1 MWNDLFFL
9 NESDDDEEKKKND
22 EKKDEEKEDK
32 KKEEE
37 ESEKKKDKDTD
48 DDSDDFNDLNLMG
61 DDDDIESDVDDTDSE
76 MNDLGLG
83 DDDSSVADDSSD
95 NDSEFNALLIVG
107 DDDNSNEYSSN
118 GEDPVYEKALKCA
131 YATTI
136 FMMNLKYIG
145 LNAVGERL
153 EEIRRKCTDLYYS
166 IECFSSTLYSYA
178 SESMT
183 IDIDNPIRAKEHCE
197 SMTIADEKQYDYFD
211 ALKMID
217 TNIGELLQYLKC
229 LSGMSDR
236 KDITDSCNSII
247 GNLEKESRCTIKRV
261 LCGKSSSCFG
271 DENKVATTEGYNFNR
286 LF

>member
-9 NESDDDEEKKKND
+9 NESDDDEEKKKN
-22 EKKDEEKEDK
+22 DEEKEDK

-76 MNDLGLG
+76 MNDLGLD

-107 DDDNSNEYSSN
+107 DDDNSNEYSGN

-136 FMMNLKYIG
+136 FMMNLKYISI
-145 LNAVGERL
+145 NAVGERL

-197 SMTIADEKQYDYFD
+197 SMTIADKKQYDYFD

-217 TNIGELLQYLKC
+217 TNISELSQYLKC

>member
-22 EKKDEEKEDK
+22 EKKEDK
-32 KKEEE
+32 KKEE
-37 ESEKKKDKDTD
+37 ESEKKKDKDD

-83 DDDSSVADDSSD
+83 DDDSSVTDDSSD

-107 DDDNSNEYSSN
+107 DDDNSNEYSGN

-145 LNAVGERL
+145 INAVGERL

-217 TNIGELLQYLKC
+217 TNISELLQYLKC

-271 DENKVATTEGYNFNR
+271 DENKVATSEGYNFNR

>member
-22 EKKDEEKEDK
+22 EKKDEEEKEDK
-32 KKEEE
+32 KEEE
-37 ESEKKKDKDTD
+37 KSEKKKDKDD
-48 DDSDDFNDLNLMG
+48 DDSSDDFNDLNLMG

-83 DDDSSVADDSSD
+83 GDDSSTTDDITD
-95 NDSEFNALLIVG
+95 NDSDFNALLVVG
-107 DDDNSNEYSSN
+107 DSDSSDSCC
-118 GEDPVYEKALKCA
+118 GEEDPVYEKALKCA

-145 LNAVGERL
+145 INAVGERL
-153 EEIRRKCTDLYYS
+153 EEIRRKCTDWYYS

-178 SESMT
+178 SESMS

-197 SMTIADEKQYDYFD
+197 GMTIADEKQYDYFD

-236 KDITDSCNSII
+236 KDITDSCNLII

-271 DENKVATTEGYNFNR
+271 DENKVATTEGYNFNC

>member
-9 NESDDDEEKKKND
+9 NESDDDEEKKKN
-22 EKKDEEKEDK
+22 EKKDEEEKEDK
-32 KKEEE
+32 KEEE
-37 ESEKKKDKDTD
+37 KSEKKKDKDD
-48 DDSDDFNDLNLMG
+48 DDSSDDFNDLNLMG

-83 DDDSSVADDSSD
+83 GDDSSTTDDITD
-95 NDSEFNALLIVG
+95 NDSDFNALLVVG
-107 DDDNSNEYSSN
+107 DSDSSDSCCG

-145 LNAVGERL
+145 INAVGERL

-178 SESMT
+178 SESMS

-236 KDITDSCNSII
+236 KDITDSCNLII

-271 DENKVATTEGYNFNR
+271 DENKVATSEGYNFNR

>member
-37 ESEKKKDKDTD
+37 ESEKKKDKDAD

-83 DDDSSVADDSSD
+83 DDDSSVSDDSSD

-136 FMMNLKYIG
+136 FMINLKYISI
-145 LNAVGERL
+145 NAVGERL

-166 IECFSSTLYSYA
+166 IDCFSSTLYSYA

-197 SMTIADEKQYDYFD
+197 SMTIADKKQYDYFD

-236 KDITDSCNSII
+236 KDITDGCNLII
-247 GNLEKESRCTIKRV
+247 GNLEKESKCTIKRI

>member
-37 ESEKKKDKDTD
+37 SEKKKDKDD

-107 DDDNSNEYSSN
+107 DDDNSNEYSGN

-136 FMMNLKYIG
+136 FMMNLKYISI
-145 LNAVGERL
+145 NAVGERL
-153 EEIRRKCTDLYYS
+153 EEIRHKCNDLYYS

-197 SMTIADEKQYDYFD
+197 SMTIADKKQYDYFD

-236 KDITDSCNSII
+236 KDITDCCNLTI

>member
-1 MWNDLFFL
+1 
-9 NESDDDEEKKKND
+9 
-22 EKKDEEKEDK
+22 
-32 KKEEE
+32 
-37 ESEKKKDKDTD
+37 
-48 DDSDDFNDLNLMG
+48 
-61 DDDDIESDVDDTDSE
+61 

-83 DDDSSVADDSSD
+83 GDDSSTTDDITD
-95 NDSEFNALLIVG
+95 NDSDFNALLVIG
-107 DDDNSNEYSSN
+107 DSDSSDSCCG

-145 LNAVGERL
+145 INAVGERL

-178 SESMT
+178 SESMS

-236 KDITDSCNSII
+236 KDITDSCNLII

-271 DENKVATTEGYNFNR
+271 DENKVATSEGYNFNR

>member
-22 EKKDEEKEDK
+22 EKKDEEEKEDK
-32 KKEEE
+32 KEEE
-37 ESEKKKDKDTD
+37 KSEKKKDKDD
-48 DDSDDFNDLNLMG
+48 DDSSDDFNDLNLMG

-83 DDDSSVADDSSD
+83 GDDSSTTDDITD
-95 NDSEFNALLIVG
+95 NDSDFNALLVVG
-107 DDDNSNEYSSN
+107 DSDSSVSCCS

-145 LNAVGERL
+145 INAVGERL

-178 SESMT
+178 SESMS

-236 KDITDSCNSII
+236 KDITDSCNLII

>member
-22 EKKDEEKEDK
+22 EEKEDK
-32 KKEEE
+32 KKEE
-37 ESEKKKDKDTD
+37 ESEKKKDKDD

-107 DDDNSNEYSSN
+107 DDDNSNEYSGN

-145 LNAVGERL
+145 INAVGERL

-236 KDITDSCNSII
+236 KDITDSCNLII

-271 DENKVATTEGYNFNR
+271 DENKIATTEGYNFNR

>member
-32 KKEEE
+32 KEEE
-37 ESEKKKDKDTD
+37 KSEKKKDD
-48 DDSDDFNDLNLMG
+48 DDSSDDFNDLNLMS

-76 MNDLGLG
+76 MNDLGLDG
-83 DDDSSVADDSSD
+83 GDSSTADDISD
-95 NDSEFNALLIVG
+95 NDSDFNALLVVG
-107 DDDNSNEYSSN
+107 DSDNSDSCCG
-118 GEDPVYEKALKCA
+118 GEEPVYEKALKCA

-145 LNAVGERL
+145 INAVGERL

-166 IECFSSTLYSYA
+166 IECLSSTLYSYA
-178 SESMT
+178 SESMS

-197 SMTIADEKQYDYFD
+197 SMTIADEKQYDYID

-236 KDITDSCNSII
+236 KDITDSCNLII

>member
-22 EKKDEEKEDK
+22 EKKDEEEKEDK
-32 KKEEE
+32 KEEE
-37 ESEKKKDKDTD
+37 KSEKKKDKDD
-48 DDSDDFNDLNLMG
+48 DDSSDDFNDLNLMG

-83 DDDSSVADDSSD
+83 GDDSSTTDDITD
-95 NDSEFNALLIVG
+95 NDSDFNALLVVG
-107 DDDNSNEYSSN
+107 DSDSSDSCCG

-145 LNAVGERL
+145 INAVGERL

-178 SESMT
+178 SESMS

-236 KDITDSCNSII
+236 KDITDSCNLII

-271 DENKVATTEGYNFNR
+271 DENKVATTEGYNFNC

>member
-22 EKKDEEKEDK
+22 EKKDEEEKEDK
-32 KKEEE
+32 KEEE
-37 ESEKKKDKDTD
+37 KSEKKKDKDD
-48 DDSDDFNDLNLMG
+48 DDSSDDFNDLNLMG

-83 DDDSSVADDSSD
+83 GDDSSTTDDITD
-95 NDSEFNALLIVG
+95 NDSDFNALLVVG
-107 DDDNSNEYSSN
+107 DSDSSDSCCG

-145 LNAVGERL
+145 INAVGERL
-153 EEIRRKCTDLYYS
+153 EEIRRKCTDWYYS
-166 IECFSSTLYSYA
+166 IEGFSSTLYSYA
-178 SESMT
+178 SESMS

-197 SMTIADEKQYDYFD
+197 GMTIADEKQYDYFD

-236 KDITDSCNSII
+236 KDITDSCNLII

-271 DENKVATTEGYNFNR
+271 DENKVATTEGYNFNC

>member
-83 DDDSSVADDSSD
+83 NDDSSVADDSSD

-107 DDDNSNEYSSN
+107 DDDNSNEYSGN

-136 FMMNLKYIG
+136 FMMNLKYISI
-145 LNAVGERL
+145 NAVGERL

-178 SESMT
+178 LESMT
-183 IDIDNPIRAKEHCE
+183 IVDHPIRAKEHCE

-236 KDITDSCNSII
+236 KDITDGCNFII
-247 GNLEKESRCTIKRV
+247 GNLEKESRYTIKRI

-271 DENKVATTEGYNFNR
+271 DENKVATSEGYNFNR

>member
-22 EKKDEEKEDK
+22 EKKDEEEKEDK
-32 KKEEE
+32 KEEE
-37 ESEKKKDKDTD
+37 KSEKKKDKDD
-48 DDSDDFNDLNLMG
+48 DSSDDFNDLNLMG

-83 DDDSSVADDSSD
+83 GDDSSTADDITDNDSDFNALLVVGDSDSSD
-95 NDSEFNALLIVG
+95 NCCG
-107 DDDNSNEYSSN
+107 
-118 GEDPVYEKALKCA
+118 GEEPVYEKALKCA

-145 LNAVGERL
+145 INAVGERL

-178 SESMT
+178 SESMS

-236 KDITDSCNSII
+236 KDITDSCNLII

-271 DENKVATTEGYNFNR
+271 DENKVATSEGYNFNS

>member
-32 KKEEE
+32 KEEE
-37 ESEKKKDKDTD
+37 KSEKKKDKDD
-48 DDSDDFNDLNLMG
+48 DDSSDDFNDLNLMG
-61 DDDDIESDVDDTDSE
+61 DDDDIESDIDDTDSE

-83 DDDSSVADDSSD
+83 GDDSSTADDITD
-95 NDSEFNALLIVG
+95 NDSDFNALLVVG
-107 DDDNSNEYSSN
+107 DSDNSDSCCG
-118 GEDPVYEKALKCA
+118 GEEPVYEKALKCA

-145 LNAVGERL
+145 INAVGERL

-178 SESMT
+178 SESMS

-236 KDITDSCNSII
+236 KDITDSCNLII

-286 LF
+286 LL

>member
-22 EKKDEEKEDK
+22 EKKDEEEKEDK
-32 KKEEE
+32 KEEE
-37 ESEKKKDKDTD
+37 KSEKKKDKDD
-48 DDSDDFNDLNLMG
+48 DDSSDDFNDLNLMG

-83 DDDSSVADDSSD
+83 GDDSSTTDDITD
-95 NDSEFNALLIVG
+95 NDSDFNALLVVG
-107 DDDNSNEYSSN
+107 DSDSSDSCCG

-145 LNAVGERL
+145 INAVGERL
-153 EEIRRKCTDLYYS
+153 EEIRRKCTDWYYS
-166 IECFSSTLYSYA
+166 IEGFSSTLYSYA
-178 SESMT
+178 SESMS

-197 SMTIADEKQYDYFD
+197 GMTIADEKQYDYFD

-236 KDITDSCNSII
+236 KDITDSCNLII

-261 LCGKSSSCFG
+261 LCGKSSSCFE

>member
-22 EKKDEEKEDK
+22 EKKDEEEKEDK
-32 KKEEE
+32 KEEE
-37 ESEKKKDKDTD
+37 KSEKKKDKDD
-48 DDSDDFNDLNLMG
+48 DDSSDDFNDLNLMG

-83 DDDSSVADDSSD
+83 GDDSSTTDDITD
-95 NDSEFNALLIVG
+95 NDSDFNALLVVG
-107 DDDNSNEYSSN
+107 DSDSSDSCCS

-145 LNAVGERL
+145 INAVGERL

-178 SESMT
+178 SESMS

-236 KDITDSCNSII
+236 KDITDSCNLII

>member
-22 EKKDEEKEDK
+22 EKKDEEEKEDK
-32 KKEEE
+32 KEEE
-37 ESEKKKDKDTD
+37 KSEKKKDKDD
-48 DDSDDFNDLNLMG
+48 DDSSDDFNDLNLMG

-83 DDDSSVADDSSD
+83 GDDSSTADDITD
-95 NDSEFNALLIVG
+95 NDSDFNALLVVG
-107 DDDNSNEYSSN
+107 DSDSSDSCCG
-118 GEDPVYEKALKCA
+118 GEEPVYEKALKCA

-145 LNAVGERL
+145 INAVGERL

-178 SESMT
+178 SESMA

-236 KDITDSCNSII
+236 KDITDSCNLII

-271 DENKVATTEGYNFNR
+271 DENKVATSEGYNFNR

>member
-32 KKEEE
+32 KK
-37 ESEKKKDKDTD
+37 DKDD

-107 DDDNSNEYSSN
+107 DDDNSNEYSGN

-145 LNAVGERL
+145 INAVGERL

-247 GNLEKESRCTIKRV
+247 GNLEKESRSTIKRV

>member
-22 EKKDEEKEDK
+22 EKKDEEEKEDK
-32 KKEEE
+32 KEEE
-37 ESEKKKDKDTD
+37 KSEKKKDKDD
-48 DDSDDFNDLNLMG
+48 DDSSDDFNDLNLMG
-61 DDDDIESDVDDTDSE
+61 NDDDIESDVDDTDSE

-83 DDDSSVADDSSD
+83 GDDSSTTDDITD
-95 NDSEFNALLIVG
+95 NDSDFNALLVVG
-107 DDDNSNEYSSN
+107 DSDSSDSCCG

-145 LNAVGERL
+145 INAVGERL

-178 SESMT
+178 SESMS

-236 KDITDSCNSII
+236 KDITDSCNLII

-271 DENKVATTEGYNFNR
+271 DENKVATSEGYNFNS

>member
-9 NESDDDEEKKKND
+9 NESDDEEEKKKND
-22 EKKDEEKEDK
+22 EKKDEEKEEDK
-32 KKEEE
+32 KKEE
-37 ESEKKKDKDTD
+37 ESEKKKDKDG

-107 DDDNSNEYSSN
+107 DDDNSNEYNAN

-145 LNAVGERL
+145 INAVGERL
-153 EEIRRKCTDLYYS
+153 EQIRRKCTDLYYS

-236 KDITDSCNSII
+236 KDITDGCNLII

>member
-22 EKKDEEKEDK
+22 EKKDEEEKEDK
-32 KKEEE
+32 KEEE
-37 ESEKKKDKDTD
+37 KSEKKKDKDD
-48 DDSDDFNDLNLMG
+48 DGSSDDFNDLNLMS

-83 DDDSSVADDSSD
+83 GDDSSTADDITDNDSDFNALLVVGDSDSSD
-95 NDSEFNALLIVG
+95 NCCG
-107 DDDNSNEYSSN
+107 
-118 GEDPVYEKALKCA
+118 GEEPVYEKALKCA

-145 LNAVGERL
+145 INAVGERL

-178 SESMT
+178 SESMS

-236 KDITDSCNSII
+236 KDITDSCNLII

-271 DENKVATTEGYNFNR
+271 DENKVATSEGYNFNS

>member
-22 EKKDEEKEDK
+22 EKKDEEEKEDK
-32 KKEEE
+32 KEEE
-37 ESEKKKDKDTD
+37 KSEKKKDKDD
-48 DDSDDFNDLNLMG
+48 DDSSDDFNDLNLMG

-83 DDDSSVADDSSD
+83 GDDSSTTDDITD
-95 NDSEFNALLIVG
+95 NDSDFNALLVVG
-107 DDDNSNEYSSN
+107 DSDSSDSCCG

-145 LNAVGERL
+145 INAVGERL

-178 SESMT
+178 SESMS

-236 KDITDSCNSII
+236 KDITDSCNLII

-271 DENKVATTEGYNFNR
+271 DENKVATSEGYNFNR

>member
-37 ESEKKKDKDTD
+37 SEKKKDKDD

-61 DDDDIESDVDDTDSE
+61 DDDDIESDVDGTDSE
-76 MNDLGLG
+76 MNDLGIDG
-83 DDDSSVADDSSD
+83 DDDSSVDDTTD
-95 NDSEFNALLIVG
+95 DSEFNALLIVG
-107 DDDNSNEYSSN
+107 DDDNSNEYSGN

-145 LNAVGERL
+145 INAVGERL

-247 GNLEKESRCTIKRV
+247 GNLEKESRSTIKRV

>member
-37 ESEKKKDKDTD
+37 ESEKKKDKDD

-61 DDDDIESDVDDTDSE
+61 DDDTDSE

-107 DDDNSNEYSSN
+107 DDDNSNEYSDN

-145 LNAVGERL
+145 INAVGERL

-217 TNIGELLQYLKC
+217 TNISELLQYLKC

>member
-32 KKEEE
+32 KEEE
-37 ESEKKKDKDTD
+37 KSEKKKDKDD
-48 DDSDDFNDLNLMG
+48 DDSSDNFNDLNLMG

-83 DDDSSVADDSSD
+83 GNDSSTADDITD
-95 NDSEFNALLIVG
+95 NDSDFNALLVVG
-107 DDDNSNEYSSN
+107 DSDNSDSCCG
-118 GEDPVYEKALKCA
+118 GEEPVYEKALKCA

-145 LNAVGERL
+145 INAVGERL

-178 SESMT
+178 SESMS

-236 KDITDSCNSII
+236 KDITDSCNLII

>member
-22 EKKDEEKEDK
+22 EKKDEEEKEDK
-32 KKEEE
+32 KEEE
-37 ESEKKKDKDTD
+37 KSEKKKDKDD
-48 DDSDDFNDLNLMG
+48 DDSSDDFNDLNLMG

-83 DDDSSVADDSSD
+83 GDDSSTADDITD
-95 NDSEFNALLIVG
+95 NDSDFNALLVVG
-107 DDDNSNEYSSN
+107 DSDSSDSCCG

-145 LNAVGERL
+145 INAVGERL

-178 SESMT
+178 SESMS

-236 KDITDSCNSII
+236 KDITDSCNLII

>member
-9 NESDDDEEKKKND
+9 NESDDDEEKKKNG
-22 EKKDEEKEDK
+22 EKKDEEEKEDK
-32 KKEEE
+32 KEEE
-37 ESEKKKDKDTD
+37 KSEKKKDKDD
-48 DDSDDFNDLNLMG
+48 DDSSDDFNDLNLMG

-83 DDDSSVADDSSD
+83 GDDSSTADDITD
-95 NDSEFNALLIVG
+95 NDSDFNALLVVG
-107 DDDNSNEYSSN
+107 DSDSSDSCCG

-145 LNAVGERL
+145 INAVGERL

-178 SESMT
+178 SECMT

-236 KDITDSCNSII
+236 KDITDSCNLII

>member
-22 EKKDEEKEDK
+22 EKKDEEEKEDK
-32 KKEEE
+32 KEEE
-37 ESEKKKDKDTD
+37 KSEKKKDKDD
-48 DDSDDFNDLNLMG
+48 DDSSDDFNDLNLMG

-76 MNDLGLG
+76 MNDLGLSG
-83 DDDSSVADDSSD
+83 DDSSTTDDITD
-95 NDSEFNALLIVG
+95 NDSDFNALLVVG
-107 DDDNSNEYSSN
+107 DSDSSDSCCG

-145 LNAVGERL
+145 INAVGERL

-178 SESMT
+178 SESMS

-236 KDITDSCNSII
+236 KDITDSCNLII

>member
-9 NESDDDEEKKKND
+9 NESDDEEEKKKND

-37 ESEKKKDKDTD
+37 SEKKKDKDG

-107 DDDNSNEYSSN
+107 DDDNSNEYNAN

-145 LNAVGERL
+145 INAVGERL
-153 EEIRRKCTDLYYS
+153 EEIRRKCTDWYYS

-178 SESMT
+178 SESMS

-236 KDITDSCNSII
+236 KDITDSCNLII

-271 DENKVATTEGYNFNR
+271 DENKVATTEGYNFNC

>member
-22 EKKDEEKEDK
+22 EKKDDK
-32 KKEEE
+32 KKEE
-37 ESEKKKDKDTD
+37 ESEKKKDKDD

-145 LNAVGERL
+145 INAVGERL

-217 TNIGELLQYLKC
+217 TNISELLQYLKC

>member
-32 KKEEE
+32 KEEE
-37 ESEKKKDKDTD
+37 KSEKKKDKDD
-48 DDSDDFNDLNLMG
+48 DDSSDDFNDLNLMG

-83 DDDSSVADDSSD
+83 GDDSSTADDITD
-95 NDSEFNALLIVG
+95 NDSDFNALLVVG
-107 DDDNSNEYSSN
+107 DSDNSDSCCG
-118 GEDPVYEKALKCA
+118 GEEPVYEKALKCA

-145 LNAVGERL
+145 INAVGERL

-178 SESMT
+178 SESMS

-236 KDITDSCNSII
+236 KDITDSCNLII

>member
-22 EKKDEEKEDK
+22 EKKDEEEKEDK
-32 KKEEE
+32 KEEE
-37 ESEKKKDKDTD
+37 KSEKKKDK
-48 DDSDDFNDLNLMG
+48 

-83 DDDSSVADDSSD
+83 SDDSSTADDISD
-95 NDSEFNALLIVG
+95 NDSEFNALLVVG
-107 DDDNSNEYSSN
+107 DSDNSDSCCG
-118 GEDPVYEKALKCA
+118 GEEPVYEKALKCA

-145 LNAVGERL
+145 INAVGERL

-178 SESMT
+178 SESMS

-211 ALKMID
+211 ALRMID

-236 KDITDSCNSII
+236 KDITDGCNLII

-271 DENKVATTEGYNFNR
+271 DENKVATTEGYNFNH

>member
-1 MWNDLFFL
+1 
-9 NESDDDEEKKKND
+9 
-22 EKKDEEKEDK
+22 
-32 KKEEE
+32 
-37 ESEKKKDKDTD
+37 
-48 DDSDDFNDLNLMG
+48 MG

-83 DDDSSVADDSSD
+83 GDDSSTADDITD
-95 NDSEFNALLIVG
+95 NDSDFNALLVVG
-107 DDDNSNEYSSN
+107 DSDSSDSCCG

-145 LNAVGERL
+145 INAVGERL

-178 SESMT
+178 SESMS

-236 KDITDSCNSII
+236 KDITDSCNLII

>member
-83 DDDSSVADDSSD
+83 DDSSVADDSSD

-107 DDDNSNEYSSN
+107 DDDNSNEYSGN

-145 LNAVGERL
+145 INAVGERL

-217 TNIGELLQYLKC
+217 TNISELLQYLKC

>member
-32 KKEEE
+32 KEEE
-37 ESEKKKDKDTD
+37 KSEKKKDKDD

-61 DDDDIESDVDDTDSE
+61 DDDDIESDIDDTDSE

-83 DDDSSVADDSSD
+83 GDDSSAADDITD
-95 NDSEFNALLIVG
+95 NDSDFNALLVVG
-107 DDDNSNEYSSN
+107 DGDSDSCCG
-118 GEDPVYEKALKCA
+118 GEEPVYEKALKCA

-136 FMMNLKYIG
+136 FMMNLKYISI
-145 LNAVGERL
+145 NAVGERL

-197 SMTIADEKQYDYFD
+197 SMTIADEKQYDYID

-236 KDITDSCNSII
+236 KDITDGCNLII

-271 DENKVATTEGYNFNR
+271 DDDKVATTEGYNFNS

>member
-22 EKKDEEKEDK
+22 EKKDDK

-48 DDSDDFNDLNLMG
+48 DVSDDFNDLNLMG

-107 DDDNSNEYSSN
+107 DDDNSNEYSGN

-145 LNAVGERL
+145 INAVGERL

-178 SESMT
+178 S
-183 IDIDNPIRAKEHCE
+183 E

>member
-22 EKKDEEKEDK
+22 EKKDEEKED
-32 KKEEE
+32 
-37 ESEKKKDKDTD
+37 KKKDKDTD

-76 MNDLGLG
+76 MNDLGL
-83 DDDSSVADDSSD
+83 DDDSSVADDSSN

-107 DDDNSNEYSSN
+107 DDDNSNEYSGN

-145 LNAVGERL
+145 INAVGERL

>member
-83 DDDSSVADDSSD
+83 DDSSVADDSSD

-136 FMMNLKYIG
+136 FMINLKYISI
-145 LNAVGERL
+145 NAVGERL

-166 IECFSSTLYSYA
+166 IDCFSSTLYSYA

-197 SMTIADEKQYDYFD
+197 SMTIADKKQYDYFD

-236 KDITDSCNSII
+236 KDITDGCNLII
-247 GNLEKESRCTIKRV
+247 GNLEKESKCTIKRI
-261 LCGKSSSCFG
+261 LCSKSSSCFG

>member
-37 ESEKKKDKDTD
+37 SEKKKDKDD

-61 DDDDIESDVDDTDSE
+61 DDD
-76 MNDLGLG
+76 
-83 DDDSSVADDSSD
+83 SSMADDSSD

-107 DDDNSNEYSSN
+107 DDDNSNEYNGN

-145 LNAVGERL
+145 INAVGERL

-217 TNIGELLQYLKC
+217 TNISELLQYLKC